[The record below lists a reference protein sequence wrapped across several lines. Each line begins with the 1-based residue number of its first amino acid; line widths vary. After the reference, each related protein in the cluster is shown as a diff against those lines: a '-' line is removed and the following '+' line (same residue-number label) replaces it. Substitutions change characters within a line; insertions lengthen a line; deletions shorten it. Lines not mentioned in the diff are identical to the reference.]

1 MSSRRDN
8 AAEFDAELRSVLI
21 SALTKEVGS
30 RKSVGNGFV
39 IRQFPTETHLQ
50 PCVEA
55 ASQFVQDHP
64 EHGFLVVIGS
74 NAVPTA
80 EPGEGVHVL
89 RPHEAAALATSSRN
103 STKPLLYICEVDTP
117 GASGLDEDVLYP
129 LRGDR
134 LARWYAGAHDLSL
147 LAEAAQS
154 GAAAVRLRL
163 EEQSAEDLARYG
175 LAVKAAT
182 AGTGV
187 TRLSESAAFPLLG
200 MLPDKL
206 SAHPSVRPN
215 SRWIQTFENL
225 DGIKVTHKLRAARD
239 ALRGLSGVQRSEAEE
254 ALRRRLLP
262 VEYQGMRDAV
272 KIAADLA
279 AAAADYA
286 SGVVEAQDKLQG
298 LSGNLLRLLRRGPDI
313 LEALLELSAPEDD
326 TGDEDPTLSDRPRK
340 ESVAIEELGKPLVDR
355 EEDWS
360 QVQVEGEE
368 NDSPPVT
375 LLPSRPPTFARYL
388 ARVAPPEL
396 WRFGGQVH
404 LTDDAPFIADAPT
417 EREWSPRFHPYS
429 PSITAG
435 LPPPVIDLLRSFHGA
450 RARLLQGAANLTP
463 MEAGN
468 ASSPEGV
475 EQSGDA
481 DAVVFLDAFPLL
493 AATHLAGPCREYV
506 EAYSALVR
514 GVAHDPVART
524 HGAFVTWLMN
534 LDLAVQEPAVHRRA
548 RLLPTHPMRVEQARL
563 RLQLGVDPP
572 EFPSPLVL
580 YSNGPL
586 TRLVPDGGGRYSEQ
600 HPLQPTSAGVA
611 HGARLGL
618 EATWRLLAHSDMRRA
633 LRVELRGLQDPSA
646 ATNAVAERFLEVTE
660 QSLSSRDA
668 AHLEVVVTA
677 SPNGT
682 PRPIDLES
690 LGAEAAG
697 LVAEIPGFGVS
708 MSIGHEP
715 QQTGARK
722 AHLVIEE
729 ATCFVAA
736 PPAAAV
742 PAGRGPGTWVRYEP
756 GPQGNIQRIV
766 AEGCDVED
774 ARRELDEVMD
784 GAAPKV
790 AVSPP
795 DLSPK
800 FGDALVHTVIARNGW
815 PVALDAA
822 AGILTYDVD
831 RAENYVTV
839 MADPSV
845 FSSTLEEEYRRALP
859 ALFDGSSN
867 LSLGDLSRATLLLHA
882 LRQTQL
888 MALGAGVEARTALRG
903 NLGELKA
910 FTAVMDE
917 SPQSL
922 VVDLD
927 SPSAHAWSAFH
938 ARAYGSKS
946 HADLLVL
953 EPEGGDEGGLS
964 RVRLIE
970 LKVRQAAPATPEGR
984 AALARQAVLTSV
996 RVEAAFAGKAD
1007 NQTHC
1012 ENVEGLRRICWL
1024 EAGRQR
1030 RAWEMRP
1037 CLDDLDD
1044 RLATG
1049 RQPAISV
1056 ECWIVPDAPWTGDAE
1071 FSEGVQSLDANA
1083 QQLDSTTEVKFR
1095 VLGPLIA
1102 EPIGTD
1108 AAPLADSDTEAET
1121 VAREGSPDAHSA
1133 GGPPQAADSRPDHA
1147 AGPPSAPPP
1156 ARPSILFGATMDA
1169 KAISGR
1175 PSDEENRNMM
1185 VTGSTGTG
1193 KTQLVKAMV
1202 LQLRRQGAPALI
1214 LDFKND
1220 YASDETFC
1228 EIAKLERIFVRFTGL
1243 PYNPLI
1249 PPRLTNPA
1257 TGKEY
1262 ISVSDQVQGLA
1273 ATLRSTYRLGVQ
1285 QERRLKEAMRAA
1297 YGSMGV
1303 AARGDQPVKEGQEYP
1318 DFSQVGELLQE
1329 LDGNAYGRLDPL
1341 FDLDLFKADYRSS
1354 PFEQLLGRAI
1364 VLDFSQLPSDEI
1376 KAALAKMFLIS
1387 AHGYYNALT
1396 HSQQARQFFVFD
1408 EAHRMKDEPRLER
1421 FVRECRAYGVGVIV
1435 SSQYPTD
1442 FTSEVSAALATKMAH
1457 GNGPDAD
1464 HVKGIAKL
1472 FGLKGRE
1479 AAIAGLLKF
1488 QMIVR
1493 SSKFGPN
1500 FARSLNYIALL
1511 ALDYLCGHPEGS
1523 SPEQVALS
1531 PGLDP
1536 TKTAPLEILEHL
1548 RGMGFASLREDGL
1561 WVANSEICE
1570 LLGGRH
1576 S

>member
-1 MSSRRDN
+1 MPSRRDK
-8 AAEFDAELRSVLI
+8 AATLDAELRLVLI
-21 SALTKEVGS
+21 SALTGEVDS
-30 RKSVGNGFV
+30 RRSVGNGFV

-64 EHGFLVVIGS
+64 EHGFQVIIGS
-74 NAVPTA
+74 NAVPST
-80 EPGEGVHVL
+80 EPAEGVHVL
-89 RPHEAAALATSSRN
+89 RPDEAAALATSSRN
-103 STKPLLYICEVDTP
+103 STKPLLYICEVDSP

-134 LARWYAGAHDLSL
+134 LARWYAASELSL
-147 LAEAAQS
+147 LKEAAQS

-187 TRLSESAAFPLLG
+187 TRLGETVAFPLLG

-206 SAHPSVRPN
+206 SAHPSIRPN
-215 SRWIQTFENL
+215 SRWIQSFENL
-225 DGIKVTHKLRAARD
+225 DGIKVANKLRAARD
-239 ALRGLSGVQRSEAEE
+239 VLRGLAGAQKSEADE

-262 VEYQGMRDAV
+262 VEYQSTRDAV
-272 KIAADLA
+272 KIAADIA

-286 SGVVEAQDKLQG
+286 SGVMEAQDKLQG

-313 LEALLELSAPEDD
+313 LVALLKRASPEDD
-326 TGDEDPTLSDRPRK
+326 PGDEDPISSDRPRR
-340 ESVAIEELGKPLVDR
+340 ESVAIEELGKPIVDR

-360 QVQVEGEE
+360 QVHVEGEE
-368 NDSPPVT
+368 GDSPPVT
-375 LLPSRPPTFARYL
+375 LLPSRAPTFARYL

-404 LTDDAPFIADAPT
+404 ISDDAPFIADAPT

-429 PSITAG
+429 SGILTG
-435 LPPPVIDLLRSFHGA
+435 LPAPVIDLLQSFHSA
-450 RARLLQGAANLTP
+450 RARLLQGAANLIP
-463 MEAGN
+463 LEAED
-468 ASSPEGV
+468 ASSPDGV
-475 EQSGDA
+475 DQSGDA
-481 DAVVFLDAFPLL
+481 DSAVFLDAFPLL
-493 AATHLAGPCREYV
+493 AATHLAGPCKEYV
-506 EAYSALVR
+506 EAYSVLVR
-514 GVAHDPVART
+514 GVAHDSVASS

-600 HPLQPTSAGVA
+600 HPLQPTSEGVA

-646 ATNAVAERFLEVTE
+646 ATNALAERFIEVTE

-682 PRPIDLES
+682 ARPIDLDS

-708 MSIGHEP
+708 MSIAREP
-715 QQTGARK
+715 QQAGARK

-736 PPAAAV
+736 PRAAAV

-756 GPQGNIQRIV
+756 GPQGNIQRII

-784 GAAPKV
+784 GAAPMI

-795 DLSPK
+795 DLRPE
-800 FGDALVHTVIARNGW
+800 FGDALVHSVIARNGW

-845 FSSTLEEEYRRALP
+845 FSSTLEQEYRRALP
-859 ALFDGSSN
+859 ALFDDSSG
-867 LSLGDLSRATLLLHA
+867 LSLEDLSRATLLLHA

-888 MALGAGVEARTALRG
+888 IALGAGVEARAALRG

-910 FTAVMDE
+910 FSAVMGE

-953 EPEGGDEGGLS
+953 EPEGDEGGIS

-970 LKVRQAAPATPEGR
+970 LKVRQAAPATPESR
-984 AALARQAVLTSV
+984 ADLARQAVLTSA
-996 RVEAAFAGKAD
+996 RVAAAFAGQTD
-1007 NQTHC
+1007 SQTHC

-1030 RAWEMRP
+1030 KAWDMRP
-1037 CLDDLDD
+1037 CLEDLDD
-1044 RLATG
+1044 RLASG
-1049 RQPAISV
+1049 RLPEISV

-1071 FSEGVQSLDANA
+1071 FTEEVQSLDPAA
-1083 QQLDSTTEVKFR
+1083 QGLGGTTEVRFR
-1095 VLGPLIA
+1095 VLGPLVT
-1102 EPIGTD
+1102 EPIVRES
-1108 AAPLADSDTEAET
+1108 AATVDDGDTESET
-1121 VAREGSPDAHSA
+1121 VIREPSPATPFV
-1133 GGPPQAADSRPDHA
+1133 GGPPQAADSDPDDA
-1147 AGPPSAPPP
+1147 ANKPSVTP
-1156 ARPSILFGATMDA
+1156 ATRPSILFGATMDA
-1169 KAISGR
+1169 EAISGR
-1175 PSDEENRNMM
+1175 PGDMENRNMM

-1228 EIAKLERIFVRFTGL
+1228 EMAKLERIFVRFTGL

-1257 TGKEY
+1257 TGKEF

-1273 ATLRSTYRLGVQ
+1273 ATLRSTYGLGVQ
-1285 QERRLKEAMRAA
+1285 QENRLKEAMRAA

-1303 AARGDQPVKEGQEYP
+1303 AARGDQPVRERQEYP
-1318 DFSQVGELLQE
+1318 DFSQVGEQLEE
-1329 LDGNAYGRLDPL
+1329 LDDKAYGRLDPL
-1341 FDLDLFKADYRSS
+1341 FDLDLFKAEYRSC

-1376 KAALAKMFLIS
+1376 KAALARMFIIS
-1387 AHGYYNALT
+1387 AHGYYNSNP

-1442 FTSEVSAALATKMAH
+1442 FTSEVSAALATKIAH

-1472 FGLKGRE
+1472 FSLKGRE

-1493 SSKFGPN
+1493 SSKFGPS

-1511 ALDYLCGHPEGS
+1511 ALDFLCGHPEGS

-1561 WVANSEICE
+1561 WVANSKICE
-1570 LLGGRH
+1570 LLAGRH